1 MTDAPKRGARGRFP
15 KGNGNG
21 NGPGWGGSLKG
32 AGSTAPVAPPF
43 IKGNQAAAGPHDMS
57 REEWRR
63 FCLGVWHSVADD
75 VSQPGTARSIAA
87 EKAYDRVVDAPK
99 SRIELGGPNGGPIQS
114 VGITTDDPLEA
125 ARVYQQ
131 LVGGG

>member
-1 MTDAPKRGARGRFP
+1 MAPAF
-15 KGNGNG
+15 
-21 NGPGWGGSLKG
+21 
-32 AGSTAPVAPPF
+32 VE
-43 IKGNQAAAGPHDMS
+43 GNQAAAGPHDMS

-99 SRIELGGPNGGPIQS
+99 SRIELGGPHGGPIQS